1 MFNIFRKKQKKNQKI
16 QDTMQNIV
24 TNLAAINN
32 KNQSM
37 IMNSKK
43 STGFNNNN
51 FYDVES
57 VDAPRNIQ
65 NTNYEASKDEVI
77 IEVESKPK
85 VSKLELLNYLK
96 GQKLIFIIPLILGLI
111 LLIALNNTKMPFVD
125 LEPLKLSNQ
134 DIVLKSRNHQFF
146 AKINKPFQSQI
157 VDGVS
162 TVNLGKIEG
171 DNKVTVGGILDLGFV
186 KLNGFNTKEFNV
198 KRDYSPV
205 DYKTDI
211 AKYYDTT
218 KPVIKFKF
226 VGEEKEFR
234 LFINNELVYGGDVK
248 EPKCTMI
255 EDKLNCSIEFGTEK
269 KKDIEFKLI
278 DKAGNINISDKQTI
292 EYVDAINF
300 SCDKNYLVTE
310 GKIKCF
316 SNTDG
321 SLKYRDQDYPIT
333 KDKEAIIPEVLDDG
347 QAKIDLSFTSALSF
361 KKDVVMEVDINKQ
374 NNILEFKTNIIEN
387 LNGTKGQIITLN
399 AVAGNDATLDLSQSY
414 YINPLN
420 SNKYPIKKNLNFEV
434 FKKESTTIFSD
445 LYANNS
451 DKLNTVIRIKMS
463 NKAGI
468 NTYYQCTKE
477 FNQLEFICVKL

>member
-65 NTNYEASKDEVI
+65 NTNYESSKDEVI

-451 DKLNTVIRIKMS
+451 DKINTVIRIKMS